1 MKFYHVFILFNLF
14 IETLS
19 FKNLILKKKLMN
31 LSINSN
37 TNIEKLDLEKCLIR
51 EYASFFS
58 PMEKSFYSKNVRF
71 IDPLNNL
78 EGIDKYQANVDLL
91 AGRTFLGS
99 LLFKDAFINLHNINT
114 TENGDLITRWTLRI
128 TFKILPWAPTARFT
142 GISVYKLDEF
152 NKIIEQKD
160 FWDSINLISGQYKS
174 VDKVEAVNDFL
185 SQLKPDR
192 DAAKIAPELP
202 YELLR
207 RTKKYEIRK
216 YPSIIFAET
225 KYDQR
230 PEGYDRLGSYVGGS
244 NELQKKLEFF
254 SPTLMKINDFN
265 NTRIKRMKWPLSF
278 IAPGQKAPPLSTF
291 PNPTIRNVIINQE
304 QSFVAAVARFDI
316 PATEPVAIAYTQK
329 LIRDLLD
336 DGIKPIQTADQ
347 FQYIVAQYDALFSLN
362 KRRVEVWIFID
373 NELWK

>member
-1 MKFYHVFILFNLF
+1 MKFYHVFILFSLF

-142 GISVYKLDEF
+142 EFPFIS
-152 NKIIEQKD
+152 
-160 FWDSINLISGQYKS
+160 
-174 VDKVEAVNDFL
+174 
-185 SQLKPDR
+185 
-192 DAAKIAPELP
+192 
-202 YELLR
+202 
-207 RTKKYEIRK
+207 
-216 YPSIIFAET
+216 
-225 KYDQR
+225 
-230 PEGYDRLGSYVGGS
+230 
-244 NELQKKLEFF
+244 
-254 SPTLMKINDFN
+254 
-265 NTRIKRMKWPLSF
+265 
-278 IAPGQKAPPLSTF
+278 
-291 PNPTIRNVIINQE
+291 
-304 QSFVAAVARFDI
+304 
-316 PATEPVAIAYTQK
+316 
-329 LIRDLLD
+329 
-336 DGIKPIQTADQ
+336 
-347 FQYIVAQYDALFSLN
+347 
-362 KRRVEVWIFID
+362 
-373 NELWK
+373 